1 MCSQIVKTETSW
13 RLKRF
18 WEGPVRQSSK
28 RKQNSACNLRLLGCT
43 YGLGFVCAV
52 LTVKAG
58 FLLPPLTVKCV
69 SQVPTVKML

>member
-1 MCSQIVKTETSW
+1 MMVNVFPDCVN
-13 RLKRF
+13 

-28 RKQNSACNLRLLGCT
+28 SKQNSACNLRLLGCT

-52 LTVKAG
+52 LMFKAG
-58 FLLPPLTVKCV
+58 FVLPPLTVKCV